1 MRPVIEH
8 SWQQHQQVFAG
19 LRDLLSPLE
28 RLAQACIATL
38 ERGGKIVWMGNGGS
52 AADCQHLAAE
62 LVGRFS
68 SERQPLPSLALTVDT
83 SILTAVANDYG
94 YDEIFARQITALCS
108 KADLV
113 CGISTSGRSANVLH
127 GLRTARELGATTAA
141 LVGVHGLAAEE
152 VDYCLAVPSSA
163 VPRIQECHLFIG
175 HTLCECIDVHFIE
188 RSRCNSIQ
196 T

>member
-1 MRPVIEH
+1 MRQVIEQ
-8 SWQQHQQVFAG
+8 SWQQHQQVFTAVQE
-19 LRDLLSPLE
+19 LLPQ
-28 RLAQACIATL
+28 LAQLAEACLATL
-38 ERGGKIVWMGNGGS
+38 TRGGKIVWMGNGGS

-68 SERQPLPSLALTVDT
+68 TERQPLPSLALTVDT

-94 YDEIFARQITALCS
+94 YEEIFARQIRALCS
-108 KADLV
+108 KNDLV

-127 GLRTARELGATTAA
+127 GLRTAQELGATTAA
-141 LVGVHGLAAEE
+141 LVGERGLAGE

-175 HTLCECIDVHFIE
+175 HTLCECIDRHYLE
-188 RSRCNSIQ
+188 S
-196 T
+196 

>member
-1 MRPVIEH
+1 MAMRPVIEH
-8 SWQQHQQVFAG
+8 SWQQHQQVFAD
-19 LRDLLSPLE
+19 LRDLLLPLE

-38 ERGGKIVWMGNGGS
+38 AGGGKIVWMGNGGS

-68 SERQPLPSLALTVDT
+68 TERQPLPSLALTVDT

-94 YDEIFARQITALCS
+94 YDEIFARQIKALCS
-108 KADLV
+108 KTDLV
-113 CGISTSGRSANVLH
+113 FGISTSGRSANVLR
-127 GLRTARELGATTAA
+127 GLRAACELGATTAA
-141 LVGVHGLAAEE
+141 LVGEHGLAGE

-175 HTLCECIDVHFIE
+175 HTLCECIDVHY
-188 RSRCNSIQ
+188 RAQ
-196 T
+196 

>member
-1 MRPVIEH
+1 MRQIIEN
-8 SWQQHQQVFAG
+8 SWQQHQHVFAA
-19 LRDLLSPLE
+19 LQDLLPQLE
-28 RLAQACIATL
+28 QLAQACL
-38 ERGGKIVWMGNGGS
+38 ETVEGGGKIVWMGNGGS

-68 SERQPLPSLALTVDT
+68 TERQPLPSLALTVDT

-94 YDEIFARQITALCS
+94 YDKIFVRQIKALCS
-108 KADLV
+108 KDDLV
-113 CGISTSGRSANVLH
+113 VGISTSGRSANVLL
-127 GLRTARELGATTAA
+127 GLSTARELGATTAA
-141 LVGVHGLAAEE
+141 LVGERGLEGE

-175 HTLCECIDVHFIE
+175 HTLCECIDCHYLE
-188 RSRCNSIQ
+188 RCK

>member
-1 MRPVIEH
+1 MQQIIKH
-8 SWQQHQQVFAG
+8 SWQQHQHVFNA
-19 LRDLLSPLE
+19 LQDLLPQLE
-28 RLAQACIATL
+28 QLAQACIETL

-68 SERQPLPSLALTVDT
+68 TERQPLPSLALTVDT

-94 YDEIFARQITALCS
+94 YDEVFARQIKALCS

-127 GLRTARELGATTAA
+127 GLQAARELGATTAA
-141 LVGVHGLAAEE
+141 LVGERGLAGEA
-152 VDYCLAVPSSA
+152 DYCLAIPSSA

-175 HTLCECIDVHFIE
+175 HTLCECIDRYYLE
-188 RSRCNSIQ
+188 LCK

>member
-1 MRPVIEH
+1 MRKIIEQ
-8 SWQQHQQVFAG
+8 SWQQHQQVFAA
-19 LRDLLSPLE
+19 LQNLLPQLE
-28 RLAQACIATL
+28 QVASSCIATL
-38 ERGGKIVWMGNGGS
+38 ARGGKIVWMGNGGS

-94 YDEIFARQITALCS
+94 YREIFARQISALCS
-108 KADLV
+108 RDDLV
-113 CGISTSGRSANVLH
+113 FGISTSGRSANVLH
-127 GLRTARELGATTAA
+127 GLSTARELGATTVA
-141 LVGVHGLAAEE
+141 LVGEHLLAE

-175 HTLCECIDVHFIE
+175 HTLCECIDRHYLDQ
-188 RSRCNSIQ
+188 CK
-196 T
+196 TTP